1 MKAEVDKT
9 DSTKVLL
16 LNLMKKA
23 EEIEEFAREIRKRS
37 KGQSGRELRL
47 LADVPQPLLVAAGR
61 RTRDGRSLARREQ
74 VRPGPR
80 DALTD

>member
-1 MKAEVDKT
+1 MQKWQGGLDEGAFVK
-9 DSTKVLL
+9 S
-16 LNLMKKA
+16 KKKS
-23 EEIEEFAREIRKRS
+23 EEIEELAHEISKRS

-61 RTRDGRSLARREQ
+61 RTSDGRSLARREQ